1 MIKRV
6 YILLIL
12 VLTLV
17 AAGHVWAAASGHK
30 PSLSMSTASTS
41 ASASAVVTFPPTTPK
56 MRSFSRICYVLDFVW
71 PAWQL
76 LLLWLILQT
85 GLSARL
91 RDRARALARWRFL
104 ELPLY
109 MVLYTLVVTLCNL
122 PLSLWAG
129 YWLTHHYGLSHQPI
143 ADWLSDDGKGIAVNF
158 AIRTPVFM
166 VVYWMM
172 TRWPKGW
179 EFRFWLLLIPLIALG
194 IFAQPLIVEPL
205 FNKFTPLPAGQLH
218 DRIHALAVKAGIPN
232 APILVADMSRQT
244 DETNAYVDGIGSSA
258 RIVMWDTTLKKMPDD
273 QIVAVIGHE
282 MGHYVL
288 KHVYWGF
295 VGAVVALLFLLPII
309 RRIYDAF
316 VRRNGSRWRVDS
328 PGDFA
333 AIPALLFVYILVSFV
348 SDPAVN
354 AVSREVEHQADA
366 YGIQVTGDRIAT
378 AKAFVALSRDNLS
391 EPNPPPFIQFWFYN
405 HPTLQ
410 QRVDFALGKDK

>member
-1 MIKRV
+1 LTIFTGV
-6 YILLIL
+6 VVVL
-12 VLTLV
+12 V
-17 AAGHVWAAASGHK
+17 
-30 PSLSMSTASTS
+30 
-41 ASASAVVTFPPTTPK
+41 
-56 MRSFSRICYVLDFVW
+56 
-71 PAWQL
+71 
-76 LLLWLILQT
+76 
-85 GLSARL
+85 
-91 RDRARALARWRFL
+91 
-104 ELPLY
+104 
-109 MVLYTLVVTLCNL
+109 TLVVTLCNL

-129 YWLTHHYGLSHQPI
+129 YWLTHHYGLSHQPFG
-143 ADWLSDDGKGIAVNF
+143 DWLADDGKAIAVNF

-172 TRWPKGW
+172 TRWPKNW

-258 RIVMWDTTLKKMPDD
+258 RIVMWDTTLTKMPPD

-295 VGAVVALLFLLPII
+295 VGAVVALLFLLPIV
-309 RRIYDAF
+309 RRVYDTL
-316 VRRNGSRWRVDS
+316 VRRNGARWKIDGPSDV
-328 PGDFA
+328 A
-333 AIPALLFVYILVSFV
+333 AIPALLFVYLLISFL
-348 SDPAVN
+348 SDPVVN
-354 AVSREVEHQADA
+354 AVGREVEHQADA
-366 YGIQVTGDRIAT
+366 YGLQVTGDRIAM
-378 AKAFVALSRDNLS
+378 AQAFVALSRDNLS